1 MSAVVNPVR
10 VWLRLEALAV
20 FIASVLVWIALNGG
34 GLRFALGFL
43 IPDLALLAYLV
54 GPRFGAGVYNL
65 LHSYLVP
72 AALAVVG
79 VLTGCSAPAAPVPDP
94 TATVAKECADAA
106 ANVVHAAP
114 WQVQRRCTIE
124 RVGVTCGGLRRD
136 EQLGVEESPQA
147 SVLRRR
153 QVGH

>member
-43 IPDLALLAYLV
+43 LPDLALLAYLV

-65 LHSYLVP
+65 MHSYLIP

-79 VLTGCSAPAAPVPDP
+79 ASLDQTPLLLAGALWTSHIGFDRMLGLGLKYPTGFADTHLGRIGAADP
-94 TATVAKECADAA
+94 
-106 ANVVHAAP
+106 
-114 WQVQRRCTIE
+114 W
-124 RVGVTCGGLRRD
+124 
-136 EQLGVEESPQA
+136 
-147 SVLRRR
+147 
-153 QVGH
+153 